1 MPATQ
6 PGHWFRPVTKPG
18 KINNKKRGFL
28 FLKKFN
34 FCGFIHWPQ
43 SQEYYCTF
51 WVTQYLSTPELEIFV
66 GEYSLTLESRIL

>member
-1 MPATQ
+1 MI
-6 PGHWFRPVTKPG
+6 KPG

-34 FCGFIHWPQ
+34 FCGFIHWHQ

-51 WVTQYLSTPELEIFV
+51 LGSTIFINAGV
-66 GEYSLTLESRIL
+66 GNIHR